1 MFQWRC
7 DSFLSKSRR
16 PNCCSDVGFREF
28 GPVVTSRS
36 DGQWSERR
44 RGRIPS
50 ARFTFFFV
58 CLFSGIAAEI
68 PTVSAQEKEVGGK
81 ELLAPPSRARRPDL
95 KPAVL
100 PLDFF
105 EGERIAFVG
114 NSLAE
119 KMNLHGHLETQL
131 HLAFPDKKLKVRNF
145 ARPAD
150 EVTVQQRP
158 GSYALLDDP
167 MYHFSPDTVFTFFGF
182 NESYAGPDG
191 VDSFVRNYVRFLE
204 QFSEKYTRDETGSKV
219 RFVLVGPI
227 AFEDTNDPLLPPSQP
242 INANIAAYSAAL
254 KRVAAETGWPLVELF
269 DSTQSA
275 FQNEPGCQYTLAGFQ
290 VTSAGD
296 RLVADLLSKQLFGD
310 RVGKNPVTSQSARV
324 AELRSLVNDKSW
336 IHLQDYRM
344 VNGWYV
350 YGGRRTWDHETF
362 PREYNKI
369 RQMAQR
375 RDVAIWEVAAGRPT
389 PKIDDSST
397 EELIVPPTR
406 FGTNVQKYSEPAEL
420 KYLTPDEF
428 IAATTVADGLEI
440 QLFADETRFPEIAKP
455 VQLNFDNKGRL
466 WVACMPTYPQW
477 RPGDGRPNDKLVILE
492 DTDGDGSADRS
503 KIFYDKLHCPT
514 GFEFFNGGVLVVDQP
529 RLIWL
534 KDTDGDDV
542 ADLVVEILDGWGTD
556 DTHHTIGAFEFS
568 HGGLLHML
576 EGVAMSTTLET
587 PWGPKRWQGAA
598 GSFVFDPKTFEIS
611 RFTTPGYGNPWC
623 MLFEPWGQGVVG
635 DGTNAQQHW
644 ATALSGSQIGPRRG
658 LNPIFDNQ
666 GMRPALG
673 NEIIISKHFPDSMQG
688 QFTYACV
695 INMNGMPRF
704 SFRDDGAGFTGERF
718 MFEDKKPDDLIRST
732 DKNFRPADPQ
742 IGPDGALWFGD
753 WCNALIGHMQ
763 YSQRDP
769 NRDHSRGRIYRLVA
783 KGRPLVQPV
792 TQHGKSELELLE
804 QLREYEP
811 RTRARARRE
820 LADRPTQVVVTAVKK
835 WIDTIPANDPERDRL
850 LTEALW
856 ALQNHHVLDRALLDT
871 VLASKEPRARAA
883 AVHFVSDFTR
893 WIPDALARFQKAAQ
907 DEHPRVRAE
916 AARALSFFQDPAA
929 VDSLMQL
936 ASKENDQ
943 WLNYVVEHA
952 IGATQQT
959 WEPLYRSGE
968 LAKRHEKAIPF
979 IDRYLASSGPGLAAE
994 KHIKVLVQP
1003 ADPLLQIQRNNAYE
1017 ALESLRGN
1025 AKNGQQVFAR
1035 VCANC
1040 HKVGDKGY
1048 QFGPELTNVGTR
1060 LNRHDLIESIV
1071 EPSAK
1076 MDKKYISEQIR
1087 TNDDEVVI
1095 GFVAQETDD
1104 ELILSLP
1111 EGKSRTLNKKE
1122 DIADRKQALQSSMPE
1137 NLGVTV
1143 APTEFLDL
1151 IEYLTGLK

>member
-1 MFQWRC
+1 
-7 DSFLSKSRR
+7 
-16 PNCCSDVGFREF
+16 
-28 GPVVTSRS
+28 
-36 DGQWSERR
+36 
-44 RGRIPS
+44 
-50 ARFTFFFV
+50 
-58 CLFSGIAAEI
+58 
-68 PTVSAQEKEVGGK
+68 
-81 ELLAPPSRARRPDL
+81 
-95 KPAVL
+95 
-100 PLDFF
+100 
-105 EGERIAFVG
+105 
-114 NSLAE
+114 
-119 KMNLHGHLETQL
+119 
-131 HLAFPDKKLKVRNF
+131 
-145 ARPAD
+145 
-150 EVTVQQRP
+150 
-158 GSYALLDDP
+158 
-167 MYHFSPDTVFTFFGF
+167 
-182 NESYAGPDG
+182 
-191 VDSFVRNYVRFLE
+191 
-204 QFSEKYTRDETGSKV
+204 
-219 RFVLVGPI
+219 
-227 AFEDTNDPLLPPSQP
+227 
-242 INANIAAYSAAL
+242 
-254 KRVAAETGWPLVELF
+254 
-269 DSTQSA
+269 
-275 FQNEPGCQYTLAGFQ
+275 
-290 VTSAGD
+290 
-296 RLVADLLSKQLFGD
+296 
-310 RVGKNPVTSQSARV
+310 
-324 AELRSLVNDKSW
+324 
-336 IHLQDYRM
+336 
-344 VNGWYV
+344 
-350 YGGRRTWDHETF
+350 
-362 PREYNKI
+362 
-369 RQMAQR
+369 
-375 RDVAIWEVAAGRPT
+375 
-389 PKIDDSST
+389 
-397 EELIVPPTR
+397 
-406 FGTNVQKYSEPAEL
+406 
-420 KYLTPDEF
+420 
-428 IAATTVADGLEI
+428 
-440 QLFADETRFPEIAKP
+440 
-455 VQLNFDNKGRL
+455 
-466 WVACMPTYPQW
+466 
-477 RPGDGRPNDKLVILE
+477 
-492 DTDGDGSADRS
+492 
-503 KIFYDKLHCPT
+503 
-514 GFEFFNGGVLVVDQP
+514 
-529 RLIWL
+529 
-534 KDTDGDDV
+534 
-542 ADLVVEILDGWGTD
+542 
-556 DTHHTIGAFEFS
+556 
-568 HGGLLHML
+568 
-576 EGVAMSTTLET
+576 
-587 PWGPKRWQGAA
+587 
-598 GSFVFDPKTFEIS
+598 
-611 RFTTPGYGNPWC
+611 
-623 MLFEPWGQGVVG
+623 
-635 DGTNAQQHW
+635 
-644 ATALSGSQIGPRRG
+644 
-658 LNPIFDNQ
+658 
-666 GMRPALG
+666 
-673 NEIIISKHFPDSMQG
+673 
-688 QFTYACV
+688 
-695 INMNGMPRF
+695 
-704 SFRDDGAGFTGERF
+704 
-718 MFEDKKPDDLIRST
+718 
-732 DKNFRPADPQ
+732 
-742 IGPDGALWFGD
+742 
-753 WCNALIGHMQ
+753 
-763 YSQRDP
+763 
-769 NRDHSRGRIYRLVA
+769 
-783 KGRPLVQPV
+783 V